1 MPVNTTPTAVA
12 EPGRRRYIVN
22 ILLFTAATVLYTF
35 WFQRHLKV
43 YVTEVLILG
52 GTLSLLGVWK
62 LAWDAFGT
70 ASGVK
75 SDDLVKRLL
84 QSPNATEYLLFSLLP
99 IGILYACTAS
109 IYLSYSDGGGK
120 QYKVEVWEGDR
131 MLVAPY
137 EVNSFDRNVGGPL
150 FFRTATTRLEYRIVE
165 PSGFQPKRDMQLRP
179 WSQHSLRVPADFKR
193 KELHLLRVVP
203 DPTLFGVLPA
213 TRDAKGR
220 RYCLRIRWRDAEGR
234 EQLVEQTQY
243 WNTSVLTGMTEPDLR
258 VTATDTEFAAL
269 RGWVDDHLAKM
280 GAGPADRQPVV
291 AQLAGAPLQLPSAE
305 LVAGSVVTIQ
315 LLSYAS
321 TATPAEATL
330 LSQTQYTLAGGRV
343 HTVLIP
349 PPSPGGQP

>member
-1 MPVNTTPTAVA
+1 MPPNATQTAAA
-12 EPGRRRYIVN
+12 EPVRRRYILN

-137 EVNSFDRNVGGPL
+137 EVNSFDRNVGRPL
-150 FFRTATTRLEYRIVE
+150 FFRTATTSLEYRIVE
-165 PSGFQPKRDMQLRP
+165 PSGFRPLTLTLRP
-179 WSQHSLRVPADFKR
+179 WSQHSLRVPADFPR
-193 KELHLLRVVP
+193 KELHLLRLVP
-203 DPTLFGVLPA
+203 DLRLLGTLPA
-213 TRDAKGR
+213 SADQVGR
-220 RYCLRIRWRDAEGR
+220 RYLLRLRWRDAEGNER
-234 EQLVEQTQY
+234 AAEVPRY
-243 WNTSVLTGMTEPDLR
+243 WRTSVLTGMQQADLGAR
-258 VTATDTEFAAL
+258 TGDTDAASL
-269 RGWVDDHLAKM
+269 RQWIDDHAARLGVA
-280 GAGPADRQPVV
+280 PEDRSPIV
-291 AQLAGAPLQLPSAE
+291 AQLAGAPLSLPLTSVE
-305 LVAGSVVTIQ
+305 FVAGDSVTIQ
-315 LLSYAS
+315 LLAYDA
-321 TATPAEATL
+321 TRTPAEAVLKSELRYVVTAAPV
-330 LSQTQYTLAGGRV
+330 Q
-343 HTVLIP
+343 TVLIP
-349 PPSPGGQP
+349 PPQGDPP

>member
-1 MPVNTTPTAVA
+1 MSADTTQTAAA
-12 EPGRRRYIVN
+12 EPGRRCYIVN

-150 FFRTATTRLEYRIVE
+150 FFRTATSELEYRIVE
-165 PSGFQPKRDMQLRP
+165 PSGFRPLTQTLRP
-179 WSQHSLRVPADFKR
+179 WSQHALRVPADFKR
-193 KELHLLRVVP
+193 KELHLLRLVP
-203 DPTLFGVLPA
+203 DPTLSGVLPA
-213 TRDAKGR
+213 TRESRGL

-258 VTATDTEFAAL
+258 ATATDTELAAL
-269 RGWVDDHLAKM
+269 RSWVDDHLAKM
-280 GAGPADRQPVV
+280 GAVEAERQPVV

-305 LVAGSVVTIQ
+305 LVAGTVVTIQ
-315 LLSYAS
+315 LLGYGSD
-321 TATPAEATL
+321 ATPAEATL

-349 PPSPGGQP
+349 PPGPGGSP